1 VGKEGRRFG
10 IKEWGEL
17 LTMRIYQAICSGA
30 MLAGGAGLVAGQTAQ
45 KPVSASAAPQMAARP
60 TGVQG
65 EWEGELAVGEARL
78 KLVLHVASEKGGELR
93 ARLDSPDQSVYG
105 MEATGVSQESGRLR
119 FEIASVG
126 ATFEGKPGADG
137 RSITGVWKQAGHD
150 FPLVFHRQ
158 SANAAGK
165 KPVNAVSPFEGT
177 WQGAFQN
184 GNMRYRLQLHVTH
197 DEDRKLSG
205 MLDSLDQGANGL
217 PMSKLSDQNGTVH
230 FEIELVTGVYE
241 GTMNA
246 GHNSIAGKWSQNQ
259 DTVALEFKRSDEVLE
274 LRRPQNPTKPY
285 PYKEEE
291 VSFRNAA
298 GTATLAGTLT
308 IPAGAGPFPAAL
320 LVAGSGPQNRDEFL
334 AGHRPYLVLADAL
347 TRKGIAVLRYDK
359 RGIGKSTGD
368 FATATT
374 EDFAEDGEAALGFLK
389 ARKEILGPKI
399 GVIGHSEGG
408 LIAPILAAQGGVAW
422 IVLLAAP
429 GETGEKT
436 MLAQSRAI
444 AEAAGMPVAQVVQSL
459 EFDRQA
465 YTTVREEHDA
475 AVLEKKLDAMVISS
489 GMAEGSLPASVA
501 AQIHMLS
508 SPWFRYFLDYDPLPA
523 LRKVKCPA
531 LVLNGS
537 KDLQVSAAENLP
549 MIQKALEDGA
559 NKEIS
564 VREMPDLNHLLQHAE
579 SGTPAEYGTIEE
591 TISPEVLELI
601 AEWAAE
607 HGK

>member
-1 VGKEGRRFG
+1 
-10 IKEWGEL
+10 
-17 LTMRIYQAICSGA
+17 
-30 MLAGGAGLVAGQTAQ
+30 MLASGAGLVAGQTAP
-45 KPVSASAAPQMAARP
+45 KPANGGATTQVATRP
-60 TGVQG
+60 AGVQG
-65 EWEGELAVGEARL
+65 EWDGELAVGEARL
-78 KLVLHVASEKGGELR
+78 KLVLHVTSEKSGEVR

-105 MEATGVSQESGRLR
+105 MEATGVSQEAGTLR
-119 FEIASVG
+119 FEIGSVG
-126 ATFEGKPGADG
+126 ATFEGKLGGDG
-137 RSITGVWKQAGHD
+137 RTIAGEWKQAGQG

-158 SANAAGK
+158 SGNAAGK
-165 KPVNAVSPFEGT
+165 KPGNAISPLEGT

-197 DEDRKLSG
+197 DEEKKLSG
-205 MLDSLDQGANGL
+205 TLDSLDQGANGL
-217 PMSKLSDQNGTVH
+217 PMSKLSEQSGTVH
-230 FEIELVTGVYE
+230 FEIALVTGVYE
-241 GTMNA
+241 GKMNA
-246 GHNSIAGKWSQNQ
+246 AHNAIAGTWSQNQ
-259 DTVALEFKRSDEVLE
+259 DSVALEFKRSDEVLE

-291 VSFRNAA
+291 VSFQNAA
-298 GTATLAGTLT
+298 GTGTLAGTLT

-320 LVAGSGPQNRDEFL
+320 LMAGSGPQNRDEFL
-334 AGHRPYLVLADAL
+334 AGHRPLLVLADAL
-347 TRKGIAVLRYDK
+347 ARKGFAVLRYDK

-368 FATATT
+368 FAAATT
-374 EDFAEDGEAALGFLK
+374 EDFTRDGEAALGFLK
-389 ARKEILGPKI
+389 ARKEILREKI

-429 GETGEKT
+429 GEIGEKT
-436 MLAQSRAI
+436 MLAQSKAI
-444 AEAAGMPVAQVVQSL
+444 SEAAGMPLEQVAQSL

-465 YTTVREEHDA
+465 YATVREERDA
-475 AVLEKKLDAMVISS
+475 VVLEKKLDAMVISS
-489 GMAEGSLPASVA
+489 GMAEGALPATVA

-508 SPWFRYFLDYDPLPA
+508 SPWFRYFLDYDPAPA
-523 LRKVKCPA
+523 LQKVKCPA

-537 KDLQVSAAENLP
+537 KDLQVLAAENLP
-549 MIQKALEDGA
+549 LIQKALEDAG

-601 AEWAAE
+601 TEWAAK
-607 HGK
+607 HGR

>member
-1 VGKEGRRFG
+1 
-10 IKEWGEL
+10 
-17 LTMRIYQAICSGA
+17 MRIYGAVLSAA
-30 MLAGGAGLVAGQTAQ
+30 MLASGAGLVAGQTAP
-45 KPVSASAAPQMAARP
+45 KPANGGATTQVATRP
-60 TGVQG
+60 AGVQG
-65 EWEGELAVGEARL
+65 EWDGELAVGEARL
-78 KLVLHVASEKGGELR
+78 KLVLHVTSEKSGEVR

-105 MEATGVSQESGRLR
+105 MEATGVSQEAGTLR
-119 FEIASVG
+119 FEIGSVG
-126 ATFEGKPGADG
+126 ATFEGKLGGDG
-137 RSITGVWKQAGHD
+137 RTIAGEWKQAGQG

-158 SANAAGK
+158 SGNAAGK
-165 KPVNAVSPFEGT
+165 KPGNAISPLEGT

-197 DEDRKLSG
+197 DEEKKLSG
-205 MLDSLDQGANGL
+205 TLDSLDQGANGL
-217 PMSKLSDQNGTVH
+217 PMSKLSEQSGTVH
-230 FEIELVTGVYE
+230 FEIALVTGVYE
-241 GTMNA
+241 GKMNA
-246 GHNSIAGKWSQNQ
+246 AHNAIAGTWSQNQ
-259 DTVALEFKRSDEVLE
+259 DSVALEFKRSDEVLE

-291 VSFRNAA
+291 VSFQNAA
-298 GTATLAGTLT
+298 GTGTLAGTLT

-320 LVAGSGPQNRDEFL
+320 LMAGSGPQNRDEFL
-334 AGHRPYLVLADAL
+334 AGHRPLLVLADAL
-347 TRKGIAVLRYDK
+347 ARKGFAVLRYDK

-368 FATATT
+368 FAAATT
-374 EDFAEDGEAALGFLK
+374 EDFTRDGEAALGFLK
-389 ARKEILGPKI
+389 ARKEILREKI

-429 GETGEKT
+429 GEIGEKT
-436 MLAQSRAI
+436 MLAQSKAI
-444 AEAAGMPVAQVVQSL
+444 SEAAGMPLEQVAQSL

-465 YTTVREEHDA
+465 YATVREERDA
-475 AVLEKKLDAMVISS
+475 VVLEKKLDAMVISS
-489 GMAEGSLPASVA
+489 GMAEGALPATVA

-508 SPWFRYFLDYDPLPA
+508 SPWFRYFLDYDPAPA
-523 LRKVKCPA
+523 LQKVKCPA

-537 KDLQVSAAENLP
+537 KDLQVLAAENLP
-549 MIQKALEDGA
+549 LIQKALEDAG

-601 AEWAAE
+601 TEWAAK
-607 HGK
+607 HGR

>member
-1 VGKEGRRFG
+1 
-10 IKEWGEL
+10 
-17 LTMRIYQAICSGA
+17 MRIYGAVLSAA
-30 MLAGGAGLVAGQTAQ
+30 MLASGAGLVAGQTAP
-45 KPVSASAAPQMAARP
+45 KPSSGGATTQVAARP
-60 TGVQG
+60 AGVQG
-65 EWEGELAVGEARL
+65 EWDGELAVGEARL
-78 KLVLHVASEKGGELR
+78 KLVLHVTSEKSGEVR

-105 MEATGVSQESGRLR
+105 MEATGVRQEAGTLR
-119 FEIASVG
+119 FEIGSVG
-126 ATFEGKPGADG
+126 ATFEGKLGGDG
-137 RSITGVWKQAGHD
+137 RTIAGEWKQAGQG

-158 SANAAGK
+158 SGNAAGK
-165 KPVNAVSPFEGT
+165 KPGNAISPLEGT

-197 DEDRKLSG
+197 DEEKKLSG
-205 MLDSLDQGANGL
+205 TLDSLDQGANGL
-217 PMSKLSDQNGTVH
+217 PMSKLSEQSGTVH
-230 FEIELVTGVYE
+230 FEIALVTGVYE
-241 GTMNA
+241 GKMNA
-246 GHNSIAGKWSQNQ
+246 AHNTIAGTWSQNQ
-259 DTVALEFKRSDEVLE
+259 DSVALEFKRSDEVLE
-274 LRRPQNPTKPY
+274 LRRPQIPTKPY

-291 VSFRNAA
+291 VSFQNAA
-298 GTATLAGTLT
+298 GTGTLAGTLT

-320 LVAGSGPQNRDEFL
+320 LMAGSGPQNRDEFL
-334 AGHRPYLVLADAL
+334 AGHRPLLVLADAL
-347 TRKGIAVLRYDK
+347 ARKGFAVLRYDK

-374 EDFAEDGEAALGFLK
+374 EDFTRDGEAALGFLK
-389 ARKEILGPKI
+389 ARKEILREKI

-429 GETGEKT
+429 GEIGEKT
-436 MLAQSRAI
+436 MLAQSKAI
-444 AEAAGMPVAQVVQSL
+444 SEAAGMPLEQVAQSL

-465 YTTVREEHDA
+465 YATVREERDA

-489 GMAEGSLPASVA
+489 GMAEGALPATVA

-508 SPWFRYFLDYDPLPA
+508 SPWFRYFLDYDPAPA
-523 LRKVKCPA
+523 LQKVKCPA

-537 KDLQVSAAENLP
+537 KDLQVLAAENLP
-549 MIQKALEDGA
+549 LIQKALEDAG

-601 AEWAAE
+601 TEWAAK
-607 HGK
+607 HGR

>member
-1 VGKEGRRFG
+1 
-10 IKEWGEL
+10 
-17 LTMRIYQAICSGA
+17 
-30 MLAGGAGLVAGQTAQ
+30 MLASGAGLVAGQTAP
-45 KPVSASAAPQMAARP
+45 KPANGGATTQVATRP
-60 TGVQG
+60 AGVQG
-65 EWEGELAVGEARL
+65 EWDGELAVGEARL
-78 KLVLHVASEKGGELR
+78 KLVLHVTSEKSGEVR

-105 MEATGVSQESGRLR
+105 MEATGVSQEAGTLR
-119 FEIASVG
+119 FEIGSVG
-126 ATFEGKPGADG
+126 ATFEGKLGGDG
-137 RSITGVWKQAGHD
+137 RTIAGEWKQAGQG

-158 SANAAGK
+158 SGNAAGK
-165 KPVNAVSPFEGT
+165 KPGNAISPLEGT

-197 DEDRKLSG
+197 DEEKKLSG
-205 MLDSLDQGANGL
+205 TLDSLDQGANGL
-217 PMSKLSDQNGTVH
+217 PMSKLSEQSGTVH
-230 FEIELVTGVYE
+230 FEIALVTGVYE
-241 GTMNA
+241 GKMNA
-246 GHNSIAGKWSQNQ
+246 AHNAIAGTWSQNQ
-259 DTVALEFKRSDEVLE
+259 DSVALEFKRSDEVLE

-291 VSFRNAA
+291 VSFQNAA
-298 GTATLAGTLT
+298 GTGTLT

-320 LVAGSGPQNRDEFL
+320 LMAGSGPQNRDEFL
-334 AGHRPYLVLADAL
+334 AGHRPLLVLADAL
-347 TRKGIAVLRYDK
+347 ARKGFAVLRYDK

-368 FATATT
+368 FAAATT
-374 EDFAEDGEAALGFLK
+374 EDFTRDGEAALGFLK
-389 ARKEILGPKI
+389 ARKEILREKI

-429 GETGEKT
+429 GEIGEKT
-436 MLAQSRAI
+436 MLAQSKAI
-444 AEAAGMPVAQVVQSL
+444 SEAAGMPLEQVAQSL

-465 YTTVREEHDA
+465 YATVREERDA
-475 AVLEKKLDAMVISS
+475 VVLEKKLDAMVISS
-489 GMAEGSLPASVA
+489 GMAEGALPATVA

-508 SPWFRYFLDYDPLPA
+508 SPWFRYFLDYDPAPA
-523 LRKVKCPA
+523 LQKVKCPA

-537 KDLQVSAAENLP
+537 KDLQVLAAENLP
-549 MIQKALEDGA
+549 LIQKALEDAG

-601 AEWAAE
+601 TEWAAK
-607 HGK
+607 HGR